1 MKFGMTASLTSS
13 SQESM
18 TDYLSTKNVELFDRY
33 GYGRVMPLPDL
44 SAKQETLLTRFG
56 VSLKEGAPDSYWR
69 VASIILRTE
78 AEFAVT

>member
-1 MKFGMTASLTSS
+1 
-13 SQESM
+13 
-18 TDYLSTKNVELFDRY
+18 
-33 GYGRVMPLPDL
+33 MPLPDL